1 MAAEQ
6 PTTGRVQA
14 GDFQPAANAEPTASA
29 GPNAQREQ
37 EENETGAYLY
47 EDEEEERVY
56 VAPPLQMMWWR
67 FLKHKMAIVGGVIVI
82 LLYLIAIFA
91 EVLAPYNPETYE
103 VALTYAPPQRIHF
116 FHNGEFQGS
125 PFVYGLTQAR
135 NPETLRMEFQIDE
148 SLRYPVRFWVEGDPY
163 KLWGLFDSTRHL
175 FGIGEAIFD
184 AAGEAAETPPFATIF
199 LLGADKLGRDMFTR
213 IVYGSRISL
222 SIGLIGV
229 ALSFI
234 FGVVLGGIS
243 GYYGGVIDVLIQRM
257 IEFIRSVPSIP
268 LWMALSAALPQDWSS
283 IRVYFGITII
293 LSLIGW
299 TFLARAVRGRF
310 LSMREEE
317 FILAARFAGAGEMRI
332 ILRHMVPSFFSH
344 LIASATLAVPAM
356 ILSETSLSFL
366 GLGLRPPAISWGVL
380 LQESQNLRSIELAP
394 WLLLPGLFVIITVL
408 ALNFLGDG
416 LRDAADPYH

>member
-1 MAAEQ
+1 MSADQSLTDQTSTPANSS
-6 PTTGRVQA
+6 
-14 GDFQPAANAEPTASA
+14 PAAA
-29 GPNAQREQ
+29 
-37 EENETGAYLY
+37 TGDLLGADVDDSDTYLSV
-47 EDEEEERVY
+47 EEEEERIY
-56 VAPPLQMMWWR
+56 IASPLQMMWWR
-67 FLKHKMAIVGGVIVI
+67 FVKHKMAIVGGIVVI
-82 LLYLIAIFA
+82 LLYLVAIFA

-103 VALTYAPPQRIHF
+103 VALTYAPPQRLHF
-116 FHNGEFQGS
+116 FHNGEFQGT
-125 PFVYGLTQAR
+125 PFVYGLTQER
-135 NPETLRMEFQIDE
+135 NPDTLRMEFQTDE
-148 SLRYPVRFWVEGDPY
+148 TVRYPVRFWVEGDPY
-163 KLWGLFDSTRHL
+163 KLWGLFPNTRHL
-175 FGIGEAIFD
+175 FGIGEPIYD
-184 AAGEAAETPPFATIF
+184 ASAGESAEAPFSTIF

-213 IVYGSRISL
+213 IIYGSRISL

-229 ALSFI
+229 ALSFV

-243 GYYGGVIDVLIQRM
+243 GFYGGVIDVLIQRI

-268 LWMALSAALPQDWSS
+268 LWMALSASLPQDWSN

-366 GLGLRPPAISWGVL
+366 GLGLRPPTISWGVL
-380 LQESQNLRSIELAP
+380 LQESQNLRSVALAP
-394 WLLLPGLFVIITVL
+394 WLLLPGVFVIITVL

>member
-1 MAAEQ
+1 MDGEQ
-6 PTTGRVQA
+6 IKDRIQTGDLQQ
-14 GDFQPAANAEPTASA
+14 G
-29 GPNAQREQ
+29 
-37 EENETGAYLY
+37 EEDNETGAYLY
-47 EDEEEERVY
+47 DDEQEERIY
-56 VAPPLQMMWWR
+56 VASPLQMMWWR
-67 FLKHKMAIVGGVIVI
+67 FTKHKVAIAGGVIVI

-91 EVLAPYNPETYE
+91 EFLAPYNPETYE
-103 VALTYAPPQRIHF
+103 VALTYAPPQRIHL

-148 SLRYPVRFWVEGDPY
+148 TVRYPIQFWVEGDAY
-163 KLWGLFDSTRHL
+163 KLWGLFRNNRHL
-175 FGIGEAIFD
+175 FGINVNEPVIESDGGSEV
-184 AAGEAAETPPFATIF
+184 ELLPFATVF
-199 LLGADKLGRDMFTR
+199 VLGADKLGRDMLTR
-213 IVYGSRISL
+213 IIYGSRISL

-234 FGVVLGGIS
+234 FGVVLGGVS
-243 GYYGGVIDVLIQRM
+243 GYYGGVIDVLIQRV

-268 LWMALSAALPQDWSS
+268 LWMALSAALPQDWTGL
-283 IRVYFGITII
+283 RVYFGITII

-310 LSMREEE
+310 LAMREEE
-317 FILAARFAGAGEMRI
+317 FILAARFAGASEMRI

-366 GLGLRPPAISWGVL
+366 GLGLRPPTISWGVL
-380 LQESQNLRSIELAP
+380 LQEAQSIRAVALAP
-394 WLLLPGLFVIITVL
+394 WLLLPGVIVIVTVL

>member
-1 MAAEQ
+1 MSADRSFTGQTQTPAEPSATAA
-6 PTTGRVQA
+6 T
-14 GDFQPAANAEPTASA
+14 GDFLGA
-29 GPNAQREQ
+29 GIDD
-37 EENETGAYLY
+37 TDTYLPI
-47 EDEEEERVY
+47 EEEEERIY
-56 VAPPLQMMWWR
+56 VASPLQMMWWR
-67 FLKHKMAIVGGVIVI
+67 FLKHKMAIVGAIVVI
-82 LLYLIAIFA
+82 LLYVVAIFA
-91 EVLAPYNPETYE
+91 EVLAPYNPDTYE
-103 VALTYAPPQRIHF
+103 VALTYAPPQPIHF
-116 FHNGEFQGS
+116 FHSGEFQGT

-135 NPETLRMEFQIDE
+135 NPDTLRMEFQIDE
-148 SLRYPVRFWVEGDPY
+148 TVRYPIRFWVEGDPY
-163 KLWGLFDSTRHL
+163 KLWGFFPNSRHL
-175 FGIGEAIFD
+175 FGIGEPIYD
-184 AAGEAAETPPFATIF
+184 YAAGASAETPSFSVIF

-213 IVYGSRISL
+213 IVYGSRVSL

-243 GYYGGVIDVLIQRM
+243 GFYGGVIDVLIQRI

-268 LWMALSAALPQDWSS
+268 LWMALSASLPQDWSS
-283 IRVYFGITII
+283 LRVYFGITVI

-344 LIASATLAVPAM
+344 LIASATLAVPSM

-380 LQESQNLRSIELAP
+380 LKESQNLRSVALAP

-408 ALNFLGDG
+408 ALNFFGDG
-416 LRDAADPYH
+416 LRDAADPYR

>member
-1 MAAEQ
+1 MSADQSLTDQTPTPAESS
-6 PTTGRVQA
+6 
-14 GDFQPAANAEPTASA
+14 PAAA
-29 GPNAQREQ
+29 
-37 EENETGAYLY
+37 TGDLLGADVDDIGTYLSVE
-47 EDEEEERVY
+47 EDEERIY
-56 VAPPLQMMWWR
+56 IASPLQMMWWR
-67 FLKHKMAIVGGVIVI
+67 FVKHKMAIVGGVVVI
-82 LLYLIAIFA
+82 LLYVMAIFA
-91 EVLAPYNPETYE
+91 EFLAPYNPETYE
-103 VALTYAPPQRIHF
+103 VALTYSPPQRVHF
-116 FHNGEFQGS
+116 FHNGEFQGR
-125 PFVYGLTQAR
+125 PFVYGLTQSR
-135 NPETLRMEFQIDE
+135 NPDTLRMEFQTDE
-148 SLRYPVRFWVEGDPY
+148 SVRYPVRFWVEGDSY
-163 KLWGLFDSTRHL
+163 KLWGLFPNSRHL
-175 FGIGEAIFD
+175 FGIGDPIFD
-184 AAGEAAETPPFATIF
+184 AGAESADSPVFSTIF

-229 ALSFI
+229 AFSFI

-243 GYYGGVIDVLIQRM
+243 GFYGGVLDVLIQRM

-268 LWMALSAALPQDWSS
+268 LWMALSASLPQDWSNM
-283 IRVYFGITII
+283 RVYFGITII

-366 GLGLRPPAISWGVL
+366 GLGLRPPTISWGVL
-380 LQESQNLRSIELAP
+380 LQESQNLRSVALAP
-394 WLLLPGLFVIITVL
+394 WLLLPGVFVIITVL

>member
-1 MAAEQ
+1 MAADQ
-6 PTTGRVQA
+6 SSTQQIQA
-14 GDFQPAANAEPTASA
+14 GDLQQ
-29 GPNAQREQ
+29 GL
-37 EENETGAYLY
+37 EEDDAGAYLPI
-47 EDEEEERVY
+47 EEEEEQIY
-56 VAPPLQMMWWR
+56 VATPLQMMWWR
-67 FLKHKMAIVGGVIVI
+67 FIKHRMAIVGGVVVI
-82 LLYLIAIFA
+82 ILYVIALFA
-91 EVLAPYNPETYE
+91 EFLAPYNPETYE
-103 VALTYAPPQRIHF
+103 VALTYAPPQRIHL
-116 FHNGEFQGS
+116 FHDGEFQGR

-148 SLRYPVRFWVEGDPY
+148 RIRYPVRFWVEGDAY
-163 KLWGLFDSTRHL
+163 KLWGLFKTNLHL
-175 FGIGEAIFD
+175 FGVRAEEPVLDNTGGE
-184 AAGEAAETPPFATIF
+184 ELELPEFAPVFI
-199 LLGADKLGRDMFTR
+199 LGADKLGRDMFTR
-213 IVYGSRISL
+213 IIYGSRISL

-229 ALSFI
+229 TLSFI

-243 GYYGGVIDVLIQRM
+243 GYYGGVIDVLIQRV

-317 FILAARFAGAGEMRI
+317 FVLAARFAGASEMRI

-344 LIASATLAVPAM
+344 LIASATLAVPTM

-366 GLGLRPPAISWGVL
+366 GLGLRPPTISWGVL
-380 LQESQNLRSIELAP
+380 LQEAQNLRSVALAP
-394 WLLLPGLFVIITVL
+394 WLLLPGLFVIVTVL
-408 ALNFLGDG
+408 ALSFLGDG

>member
-1 MAAEQ
+1 MTTEQ
-6 PTTGRVQA
+6 PTTGTVQT
-14 GDFQPAANAEPTASA
+14 GDLQQ
-29 GPNAQREQ
+29 GPHD
-37 EENETGAYLY
+37 TDTYLPI
-47 EDEEEERVY
+47 EEEEERVY
-56 VAPPLQMMWWR
+56 IATPLQMMWWR
-67 FLKHKMAIVGGVIVI
+67 FLKHKMAIIGAIVVI
-82 LLYLIAIFA
+82 LLYVVAIFA

-103 VALTYAPPQRIHF
+103 VALTYAPPQPIHF
-116 FHNGEFQGS
+116 FHNGEFQGA

-135 NPETLRMEFQIDE
+135 NPDTLRMEFQIDE
-148 SLRYPVRFWVEGDPY
+148 SVRYPVRFWVEGDPY
-163 KLWGLFDSTRHL
+163 KLWGFWPNSRHL
-175 FGIGEAIFD
+175 FGIGDPIFD
-184 AAGEAAETPPFATIF
+184 ASAAVSTDTPSFSVIF

-213 IVYGSRISL
+213 IVYGSRVSL
-222 SIGLIGV
+222 LHRPDRRR
-229 ALSFI
+229 AQLHLR
-234 FGVVLGGIS
+234 VVLGG
-243 GYYGGVIDVLIQRM
+243 YLRLFYGGVIDVLIQRV

-268 LWMALSAALPQDWSS
+268 LWMALSASLPQDWSS

-344 LIASATLAVPAM
+344 LIASATLAVPSM

-380 LQESQNLRSIELAP
+380 LHESQNLRSVALAP
-394 WLLLPGLFVIITVL
+394 WLLLPGVFVIITVL
-408 ALNFLGDG
+408 ALNFFGDG

>member
-1 MAAEQ
+1 MTADQ
-6 PTTGRVQA
+6 SSTQQIQA
-14 GDFQPAANAEPTASA
+14 GDLQQGLEEDAA
-29 GPNAQREQ
+29 
-37 EENETGAYLY
+37 GAYLPI
-47 EDEEEERVY
+47 EEEEEQIY
-56 VAPPLQMMWWR
+56 VASPLQMMWWR
-67 FLKHKMAIVGGVIVI
+67 FIKHRMAIVGGVVVI
-82 LLYLIAIFA
+82 ILYLIALFA
-91 EVLAPYNPETYE
+91 EFLAPYNTETYE
-103 VALTYAPPQRIHF
+103 VALTYAPPQRIHL
-116 FHNGEFQGS
+116 FHDGEFQGR

-148 SLRYPVRFWVEGDPY
+148 RIRYPVRFWVEGDPY
-163 KLWGLFDSTRHL
+163 KLWGLFKTNRHL
-175 FGIGEAIFD
+175 FGISAEEPVFDNIGGEEI
-184 AAGEAAETPPFATIF
+184 ELPEFAPVF
-199 LLGADKLGRDMFTR
+199 VLGADKLGRDMFTR
-213 IVYGSRISL
+213 ILYGSRISL

-243 GYYGGVIDVLIQRM
+243 GYYGGVIDVLIQRV

-283 IRVYFGITII
+283 IRVYFGITLI

-317 FILAARFAGAGEMRI
+317 FVLAARFAGASEMRI

-344 LIASATLAVPAM
+344 LIASATLAVPTM

-366 GLGLRPPAISWGVL
+366 GLGLRPPTISWGVL
-380 LQESQNLRSIELAP
+380 LQEAQNLRSVALAP

-408 ALNFLGDG
+408 ALSFLGDG

>member
-1 MAAEQ
+1 MATDQ
-6 PTTGRVQA
+6 SSTQQIRA
-14 GDFQPAANAEPTASA
+14 GDLQQ
-29 GPNAQREQ
+29 GL
-37 EENETGAYLY
+37 EEDVGAYLRI
-47 EDEEEERVY
+47 EEEEEQIY
-56 VAPPLQMMWWR
+56 VASPLQMMWWR
-67 FLKHKMAIVGGVIVI
+67 FIKHRMAIVGGVVVI
-82 LLYLIAIFA
+82 ILYLIALFA
-91 EVLAPYNPETYE
+91 EFLAPYNLETYE
-103 VALTYAPPQRIHF
+103 VALTYAPPQRIHL
-116 FHNGEFQGS
+116 FHNGVFQGG

-148 SLRYPVRFWVEGDPY
+148 RVRYPVRFWVEGDSY
-163 KLWGLFDSTRHL
+163 KLWGLFRSSRHL
-175 FGIGEAIFD
+175 FGINSEEPVFDNVGGEEIELPAFV
-184 AAGEAAETPPFATIF
+184 PVFV
-199 LLGADKLGRDMFTR
+199 LGADKLGRDMFTR
-213 IVYGSRISL
+213 IIYGSRISL

-234 FGVVLGGIS
+234 LGVVLGGIS
-243 GYYGGVIDVLIQRM
+243 GYYGGVIDVLIQRV

-283 IRVYFGITII
+283 IRVYFGITLI

-317 FILAARFAGAGEMRI
+317 FVLAARFAGASEMRI

-344 LIASATLAVPAM
+344 LIASATLAVPTM

-366 GLGLRPPAISWGVL
+366 GLGLRPPTISWGVV
-380 LQESQNLRSIELAP
+380 LQEAQNLRSVALAP
-394 WLLLPGLFVIITVL
+394 WLLLPGLFVVITVL
-408 ALNFLGDG
+408 ALSFLGDG

>member
-1 MAAEQ
+1 
-6 PTTGRVQA
+6 
-14 GDFQPAANAEPTASA
+14 
-29 GPNAQREQ
+29 
-37 EENETGAYLY
+37 
-47 EDEEEERVY
+47 
-56 VAPPLQMMWWR
+56 MMWWR
-67 FLKHKMAIVGGVIVI
+67 FIKHRMAIVGGVVVI
-82 LLYLIAIFA
+82 ILYLIALFA
-91 EVLAPYNPETYE
+91 EFLAPYNTETYE
-103 VALTYAPPQRIHF
+103 VALTYAPPQRIHL
-116 FHNGEFQGS
+116 FHDGEFQGR

-148 SLRYPVRFWVEGDPY
+148 RIRYPVRFWVEGDPY
-163 KLWGLFDSTRHL
+163 KLWGLFKTNRHL
-175 FGIGEAIFD
+175 FGISAEEPVFDNIGGEEI
-184 AAGEAAETPPFATIF
+184 ELPEFAPVF
-199 LLGADKLGRDMFTR
+199 VLGADKLGRDMFTR
-213 IVYGSRISL
+213 ILYGSRISL

-243 GYYGGVIDVLIQRM
+243 GYYGGVIDVLIQRV

-283 IRVYFGITII
+283 IRVYFGITLI

-317 FILAARFAGAGEMRI
+317 FVLAARFAGASEMRI

-344 LIASATLAVPAM
+344 LIASATLAVPTM

-366 GLGLRPPAISWGVL
+366 GLGLRPPTISWGVL
-380 LQESQNLRSIELAP
+380 LQEAQNLRSVALAP
-394 WLLLPGLFVIITVL
+394 WLLLPGLFVIVTVL
-408 ALNFLGDG
+408 ALSFLGDG